1 MGSQTLAISSSVL
14 ICRGVPPWAPNG
26 VELPCRRGA
35 HGGTPLQLGQH
46 AISNLAVVLLL
57 LAGSSSVFARAEFAG
72 SIAAKQSASEATL
85 ASVRRSD
92 SSIRDTKGTLAK
104 LTPSEHMRRASVYMS
119 NRAFDEARAHWRAL
133 VQYFP
138 EDTRVPEALLGIA
151 RSYFLA
157 KDYEDGYPIFN
168 QLANDYPSTKE
179 GREGLNYSAA
189 SLLRLGRFAE
199 AAARYAEYCDRY
211 PNGERIDTAHLNV
224 IDTLREASNPTEALK
239 WVTRTRQR
247 FSGSA
252 TETNA
257 IFAALR
263 LYVAERQWND
273 AVNMADEL
281 LKRSFSKATLTTPG
295 EVLYLKAF
303 SLDQSGRDEDAVKAY
318 LAISDSLESYYG
330 WLATQKL
337 TSILKG
343 SRANLAAERNQ
354 RVSASISAA
363 SDQYPAPYRQT
374 VLRAAKERNL
384 DPRFILALIRQ
395 ESVFKPFAKSPAGAR
410 GLLQL
415 TIDAAQKYAAGAG
428 LRNVGE
434 NQLYL
439 PETSIILGA
448 EYLSSLRGMFPQLW
462 EAVAASYNGGE
473 DNVARWLMRGKSNDG
488 GVFTSEIGFDE
499 TKAYVQKVMS
509 NYRAYRELYTVDLI
523 RR

>member
-1 MGSQTLAISSSVL
+1 MAKL
-14 ICRGVPPWAPNG
+14 
-26 VELPCRRGA
+26 
-35 HGGTPLQLGQH
+35 
-46 AISNLAVVLLL
+46 NLAVVLLIL
-57 LAGSSSVFARAEFAG
+57 SWLPVSARSELARTWQSVPPRGSGWVRSQALNHSPTCFAPTRYRKVVLTAFTAG
-72 SIAAKQSASEATL
+72 KQSASEAAL

-92 SSIRDTKGTLAK
+92 SSIRDAKGGLPK
-104 LTPSEHMRRASVYMS
+104 LTPAEHMRRASVYMS
-119 NRAFDEARAHWRAL
+119 NRAFDEARDHWRAL
-133 VQYFP
+133 VQYYP
-138 EDTRVPEALLGIA
+138 QDSLVPEALLGIA

-157 KDYEDGYPIFN
+157 KDYEDGYPVFN
-168 QLANDYPSTKE
+168 QLANDYPGTKE

-199 AAARYAEYCDRY
+199 SAARYAEYCDRY

-224 IDTLREASNPTEALK
+224 IDTLREANNSADALK

-257 IFAALR
+257 MFAALR
-263 LYVAERQWND
+263 LYVAEGQWND
-273 AVNMADEL
+273 AVSMADDL
-281 LKRSFSKATLTTPG
+281 LKRPFSKATLATPA
-295 EVLYLKAF
+295 EVAYLKAF
-303 SLDQSGRDEDAVKAY
+303 SLDHASRDEEAVKAY
-318 LAISDSLESYYG
+318 LAISDSPDSYYG
-330 WLATQKL
+330 WLATQRL
-337 TSILKG
+337 TSILRG
-343 SRANLAAERNQ
+343 SRASLAVEREQ
-354 RVSASISAA
+354 RVNQSISSVA
-363 SDQYPAPYRQT
+363 DLYPAAYRT
-374 VLRAAKERNL
+374 AVLRAAKDRKL
-384 DPRFILALIRQ
+384 DPRFVLALIRQ

-428 LRNVGE
+428 LTNVRE

-439 PETSIILGA
+439 PETSITLGA
-448 EYLSSLRGMFPQLW
+448 EYISTLHQMFPQLW

-473 DNVARWLMRGKSNDG
+473 DNVARWLKRAKTNDA

-509 NYRAYRELYTVDLI
+509 NYRAYRQLYTVDLV